1 MNPISAT
8 SFSMTDVPQA
18 CAENVEPTVVEN
30 LTEILQARQRCKD
43 VLLLLLAEA
52 AVLAVLGAVS
62 VYLFNKKDTIRTLW
76 VK

>member
-1 MNPISAT
+1 
-8 SFSMTDVPQA
+8 MTDVPQA
-18 CAENVEPTVVEN
+18 CAEIVEPTVVKN
-30 LTEILQARQRCKD
+30 LTDILQARQRCKD

-76 VK
+76 VSPGHVWMWSP